1 MIKDIWILVANRS
14 VAKLFE
20 SRSIRDGLELIKTIS
35 NPYIVPTEKTPHD
48 RDADAFARHLA
59 FMLDRDR
66 SRGRFD
72 ELVLVAEPGF
82 LGKLRAYFG
91 KRAGSLGHVRTVN
104 KELVHVSAKN
114 LRLHLNDV
122 LLELWRDPRRP
133 IEHRHTHL
141 RA

>member
-1 MIKDIWILVANRS
+1 MKDIWILVANRS

-20 SRSIRDGLELIKTIS
+20 SRSFRDDLKPLKTIS
-35 NPYIVPTEKTPHD
+35 NPYILSNEKAPHD

-59 FMLDRDR
+59 FMLERDR

-91 KRAGSLGHVRTVN
+91 KRTGSLGNVKTVN
-104 KELVHVSAKN
+104 KELIHVSAKN

-122 LLELWRDPRRP
+122 LFELWQDPRRP
-133 IEHRHTHL
+133 IGHRHAHL
-141 RA
+141 SA